1 MNDKKNVGI
10 GNIEEHNI
18 FAVRAPEL
26 DVSLRDNNI
35 QKQYNLNNVKAIV
48 ETINKY
54 YEDSNISETEYVA
67 KMPEIRNLL
76 SKLNFRV
83 YNKDEI
89 NGDLIVPKLDE
100 DTINKIKVK
109 AGNIGY
115 IGDKNSATYQQLIDA
130 GLQDG
135 RDFD

>member
-1 MNDKKNVGI
+1 MDLKHHGKSPDHDLLIQPPFEAVLDISNVS
-10 GNIEEHNI
+10 EE
-18 FAVRAPEL
+18 E
-26 DVSLRDNNI
+26 
-35 QKQYNLNNVKAIV
+35 Y
-48 ETINKY
+48 
-54 YEDSNISETEYVA
+54 IS

>member
-1 MNDKKNVGI
+1 MANQSKK
-10 GNIEEHNI
+10 
-18 FAVRAPEL
+18 A
-26 DVSLRDNNI
+26 
-35 QKQYNLNNVKAIV
+35 
-48 ETINKY
+48 
-54 YEDSNISETEYVA
+54 EYVA
-67 KMPEIRNLL
+67 KMPEVRNLL

-100 DTINKIKVK
+100 DTIKKIKVK

-115 IGDKNSATYQQLIDA
+115 IGDKGSATYQQLVDA

-135 RDFD
+135 KDFD